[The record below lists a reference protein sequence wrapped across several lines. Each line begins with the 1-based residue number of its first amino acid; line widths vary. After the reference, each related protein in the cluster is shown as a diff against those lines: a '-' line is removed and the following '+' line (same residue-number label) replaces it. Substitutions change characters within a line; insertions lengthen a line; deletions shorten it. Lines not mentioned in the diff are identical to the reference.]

1 MENVI
6 DTLRLRNNSIIET
19 VIAEKGLVIDAATR
33 RPVRLT
39 HVALFGHEGEW
50 ETVVGLIDGVALNLC
65 NVEFNNNRLVLSK
78 NAVGNKLN
86 GEHLPM
92 VDRAETYRDW
102 EKHKVWD
109 VINVVH

>member
-1 MENVI
+1 MENKI

-19 VIAEKGLVIDAATR
+19 LLAEKGLVIDAATR

-65 NVEFNNNRLVLSK
+65 AIEFMNNKLILSK

-92 VDRAETYRDW
+92 SDRVETYRDW
-102 EKHKVWD
+102 EKHTLWD
-109 VINVVH
+109 VLNVTH

>member
-1 MENVI
+1 MENTI

-39 HVALFGHEGEW
+39 HVALFGHEGDW

-65 NVEFNNNRLVLSK
+65 NVEFSNNRLVLSK

-92 VDRAETYRDW
+92 ADRAETYRDW
-102 EKHKVWD
+102 ERHQLWD
-109 VINVVH
+109 VTNVVH